1 MKKIFINTS
10 LLLLIVVTLGSC
22 KKSLVE
28 LYNNPEL
35 TGVTTTSLPNL
46 FTAMLNN
53 DRVRPAYWNQR
64 TYLMPHAAVY
74 SQTASYSTGDNRIY
88 VQNDNYT
95 GNYWSD
101 FYYPAGNGSGPMG
114 VYRLMESTYNSLPA
128 AEQANQQV
136 FMQAAKI
143 ILYDQASRMID
154 AWGDIPFSAAGSLE
168 TASTIKD
175 ASFDDAKTLYTTL
188 ISGLNDAATFFGSA
202 TLSTNVS
209 ASFNRQDIL
218 LSGNLNKWRR
228 YANSIRLRMLMRS
241 SFVDEATARTV
252 VTTMLNNSTTYPL
265 VDGNNV
271 GTYDPASVDILLQP
285 LTTNINTPQSALTE
299 ISSYFAP
306 DYMLNTVMLP
316 ANDPRIPVLF
326 DKFGVT
332 SGSRFTPNP
341 TFRAMPVTFTGQEQ
355 NDNFTKF
362 SIIDSTTFL
371 NNAKMPGISM
381 TAPEV
386 NFLKAEAYERWGS
399 STSAQT
405 AYNTAVAQSVSFY
418 YYLNS
423 IGQGKKET
431 SPSATT
437 ITTFLAA
444 PTVAYTGSS
453 TDKLAKIWTQ
463 KWLNFGLLQS
473 DQAWS
478 EYRRTKY
485 PQLTIVRQTFNG
497 YETPPNRLLYPSVE
511 TGYNTNYGSVQGKD
525 TRTTKI
531 FWDVK

>member
-1 MKKIFINTS
+1 MKKILIKTS
-10 LLLLIVVTLGSC
+10 ILFLIILSLGSC
-22 KKSLVE
+22 KKSLVD

-35 TGVTTTSLPNL
+35 TGTTNLPTL

-74 SQTASYSTGDNRIY
+74 SQTASFSNGNTVYQ
-88 VQNDNYT
+88 QNDNYT

-101 FYYPAGNGSGPMG
+101 FYFRAGNGSGPMAI
-114 VYRLMESTYNSLPA
+114 YRLMESKYNSLPA
-128 AEQANQQV
+128 ADQASQQV
-136 FMQAAKI
+136 FLQAAKI
-143 ILYDQASRMID
+143 VLYDQASKMID
-154 AWGDIPFSAAGSLE
+154 AWGDIPFSEAGSLE
-168 TASTIKD
+168 ATSTVKD
-175 ASFDDAKTLYTTL
+175 AKFDDAKTLYTTL
-188 ISGLNDAATFFGSA
+188 IGGLNDAATFF
-202 TLSTNVS
+202 STVNLPSNVS
-209 ASFNRQDIL
+209 ASFNKQDIL
-218 LSGNLNKWRR
+218 LSGDLTKWRK

-241 SFVDEATARTV
+241 SFVDEATARTT
-252 VTTMLNNSTTYPL
+252 VTTMLNNSTAYPL
-265 VDGNNV
+265 IDGNNV
-271 GTYDPASVDILLQP
+271 GTYNPASTDVLLQA
-285 LTTNINTPQSALTE
+285 LTTNLNTPQSALTE
-299 ISSYFAP
+299 INSYFAP

-332 SGSRFTPNP
+332 SGSTFTPNP
-341 TFRAMPVTFTGQEQ
+341 TYRAMPITFTTEQ
-355 NDNFTKF
+355 QTTNFNKY
-362 SIIDSTTFL
+362 SIIDSTTFF
-371 NNAKMPGISM
+371 NNVKLPGIVI

-386 NFLKAEAYERWGS
+386 NFLKAEAFERWGS
-399 STSAQT
+399 TATAQT
-405 AYNTAVAQSVSFY
+405 VYNTAVAQSVSFY

-423 IGQGKKET
+423 IGQGKKEAT
-431 SPSATT
+431 PSATT

-444 PTVAYTGSS
+444 PTVAYTGS
-453 TDKLAKIWTQ
+453 TDQKLAKIWTQ

-485 PQLTIVRQTFNG
+485 PQLTFVTQASSIFAN
-497 YETPPNRLLYPSVE
+497 PPTRFIYPSVE
-511 TGYNTNYGSVQGKD
+511 TGFNTTYGSVKAKD